1 MIPKFIINLVTE
13 TFIYLKY
20 EIILSH
26 KWDNTMLTKNQID
39 ILNLYRK
46 NIFLES
52 SMLGLKKDL
61 KKSSYQRIYE
71 AVKELEKEEVIK
83 IKKIGNSSV
92 CKINLSQKSISLL
105 SQIDEQESFLMKIPG
120 IEKILDFKEFLDDII
135 IVTGSYA
142 RRNQT
147 SKSDIDLVIITKEDA
162 FKKQKLIENL
172 TILFI
177 PKIHPITITYKDFI
191 DMLLDKSENYGKEIF
206 KNRLLFRNSRRYYEL
221 IKEAIDN
228 GFRS

>member
-1 MIPKFIINLVTE
+1 
-13 TFIYLKY
+13 
-20 EIILSH
+20 
-26 KWDNTMLTKNQID
+26 
-39 ILNLYRK
+39 
-46 NIFLES
+46 
-52 SMLGLKKDL
+52 MLGLKKDL

>member
-1 MIPKFIINLVTE
+1 
-13 TFIYLKY
+13 
-20 EIILSH
+20 
-26 KWDNTMLTKNQID
+26 MLTKNQFE

-52 SMLGLKKDL
+52 SILELKKKL
-61 KKSSYQRIYE
+61 KKNSYQRVYE
-71 AVKELEKEEVIK
+71 AVKELEKQEIIK

-92 CKINLSQKSISLL
+92 CEISLSQKSISLL
-105 SQIDEQESFLMKIPG
+105 SQIDESESFSIKIPN
-120 IEKILDFKEFLDDII
+120 IEKILDFKEFLDDIVLI
-135 IVTGSYA
+135 TGSYA

-147 SKSDIDLVIITKEDA
+147 SKSDIDLVIISKENA

-172 TILFI
+172 TMLFI

-191 DMLLDKSENYGKEIF
+191 EMLLDKKENYGKEIF
-206 KNRLLFRNSRRYYEL
+206 KNRLLFRNSKRYYEL

-228 GFRS
+228 GFRN